1 MCLCGDFLTDIK
13 SFYKEILK
21 LITLIICLQM
31 CFKFTF
37 KNTKAVFSL
46 RILFFL
52 RTLCQTFRTGH
63 WSLTMGDNL

>member
-1 MCLCGDFLTDIK
+1 MWGFSDRKKFWRYSKIDYSDNLFTNV
-13 SFYKEILK
+13 
-21 LITLIICLQM
+21 
-31 CFKFTF
+31 FKFTF